1 MILVYLRENYVA
13 QIISFLII
21 SVVSQALIVSAQPF
35 ESALDN
41 RMNLL
46 IEICV
51 SLYLYAQIAL
61 TDFMGEN
68 TLRDSLGWFLACLI
82 ISVVAIN
89 LLVLCFTVLAGA
101 AKFIKKL
108 LIKF

>member
-1 MILVYLRENYVA
+1 
-13 QIISFLII
+13 
-21 SVVSQALIVSAQPF
+21 
-35 ESALDN
+35 
-41 RMNLL
+41 MNLM

-68 TLRDSLGWFLACLI
+68 TLRESLGWFLACLI

-89 LLVLCFTVLAGA
+89 LLVLCFKFLAGVV
-101 AKFIKKL
+101 KLIRKL
-108 LIKF
+108 LIKY